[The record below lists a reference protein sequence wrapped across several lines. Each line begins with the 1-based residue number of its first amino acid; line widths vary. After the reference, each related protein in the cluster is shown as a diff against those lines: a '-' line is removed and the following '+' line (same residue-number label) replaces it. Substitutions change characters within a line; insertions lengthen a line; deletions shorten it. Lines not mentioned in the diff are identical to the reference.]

1 MWKLLK
7 FEFQQA
13 ETKFGSFGWKYELQ
27 GRFAFPFWKPGQ
39 LKMVCETVYNHKIES
54 NSLYIQ
60 KNSDIEILETSRH
73 A

>member
-13 ETKFGSFGWKYELQ
+13 ETKSGSFGRKYELH
-27 GRFAFPFWKPGQ
+27 GILAFPFWKPGQ